1 MMYANS
7 SSSNCLNDINTIFL
21 CACSSLPIA
30 NIVLYIYIYIVYI
43 ILCARLSVLCI
54 LLCRRCLK
62 HVQSLQIELM
72 KIEEMKKV
80 RERWMVRRLVPQ
92 QVVEGER
99 EARVRQ
105 EGGVEGEGGEG
116 EGEQKELQEQRE
128 NHPLHPKVGCDM
140 LHILCV

>member
-30 NIVLYIYIYIVYI
+30 NIVLYISIYYTMCTIVCI
-43 ILCARLSVLCI
+43 VHIRI

-92 QVVEGER
+92 VVEGER

-116 EGEQKELQEQRE
+116 EGEQKVLQEQRE

-140 LHILCV
+140 L